1 MKKIIINIVILLIV
15 IGILF
20 IWLSNIQYTDYWAV
34 VGRKYEQIYEIM
46 GKPIYIIDKKIY
58 KELHYDSITYYCAGT
73 LGWVKHVTI
82 EDKNIRFGIFNI
94 GIGSNKSLIKK
105 VYFFKKKK
113 YNGIY
118 DGQDIIGIQEGFTI
132 VNYEFDE
139 EGKVKRIYLNT
150 EGI

>member
-20 IWLSNIQYTDYWAV
+20 IWLSNIQYTNYWAV

-94 GIGSNKSLIKK
+94 GIGSNKKKKKK

-118 DGQDIIGIQEGFTI
+118 DGQDIMEYKKDLQLLIMSLM
-132 VNYEFDE
+132 
-139 EGKVKRIYLNT
+139 KKAK
-150 EGI
+150 